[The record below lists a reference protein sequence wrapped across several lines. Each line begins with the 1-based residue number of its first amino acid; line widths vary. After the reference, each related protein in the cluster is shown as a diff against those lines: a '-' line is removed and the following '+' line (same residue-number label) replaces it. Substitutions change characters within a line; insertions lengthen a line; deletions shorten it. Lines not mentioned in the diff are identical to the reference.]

1 MKALGIEG
9 EDLAVKFLRKIG
21 YKIVAK
27 NYKTQI
33 GEIDII
39 ARDCETT
46 VFIEVKTRTND
57 SFGYPFEAVH
67 SGKKT
72 EVEKFGSV
80 VPQETGQGTS
90 GQIRCPQHPLRGK
103 RQERD
108 RAYQGCLRGL
118 RLISNQVLTVIRK
131 SVDLVY
137 LCNSHSTER
146 DSENRGVFFY
156 LNDG

>member
-21 YKIVAK
+21 YKIIAK

-39 ARDCETT
+39 ARDGDTT

-67 SGKKT
+67 SGKRRKLKNLALMYLKKQGKELPVRFDVLSILCT
-72 EVEKFGSV
+72 EN
-80 VPQETGQGTS
+80 
-90 GQIRCPQHPLRGK
+90 GK
-103 RQERD
+103 KEID
-108 RAYQGCLRGL
+108 HIKDAFE
-118 RLISNQVLTVIRK
+118 V
-131 SVDLVY
+131 
-137 LCNSHSTER
+137 
-146 DSENRGVFFY
+146 
-156 LNDG
+156 